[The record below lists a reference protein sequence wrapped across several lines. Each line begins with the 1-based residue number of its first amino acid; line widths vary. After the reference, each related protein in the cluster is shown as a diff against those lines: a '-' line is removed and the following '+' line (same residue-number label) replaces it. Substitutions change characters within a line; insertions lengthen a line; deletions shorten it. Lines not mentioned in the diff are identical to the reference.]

1 MKIKQMLASL
11 MAAGTIFCVV
21 QQDNTT
27 EAVKTVTQTDKGSVL
42 VDEASIFWQ
51 NDKEFNA
58 LIYLLSPN
66 NEVLKRGIFTFEYLK
81 EYKNW
86 YYHPLND
93 KVQFIRVDVDNLE
106 NVPNIAMEEKQKK
119 YKEKFKK

>member
-1 MKIKQMLASL
+1 

-81 EYKNW
+81 EYKNSIW
-86 YYHPLND
+86 R
-93 KVQFIRVDVDNLE
+93 IR
-106 NVPNIAMEEKQKK
+106 
-119 YKEKFKK
+119 